1 MVSSVA
7 GAVDDYAQ
15 NMDKAF
21 AGSTGK
27 MTLTVEDTGKAI
39 LGTLLGQEDMSW
51 LQDLTM
57 DMKVSVKDGT
67 EAIASTILLNDQKLC
82 DLNIYEDLSEMKQY
96 IQIPEV
102 SDAYLALDPASSA
115 DETTQEFMK
124 EYMNA
129 LSDITSVIPDGKTVS
144 TLLDR
149 YGNLVIDNM
158 EEGTATEETLS
169 VEGIGEDCTVYE
181 GVVTDDSARSMVEEI
196 LTTARDD
203 KEIKG
208 LFDLWNQG
216 EDQYASYQS
225 GIDDLLNDIKS
236 AESEDS
242 ESTESFS
249 EKLWVNSENKVVG
262 REIGISDGTD
272 SQPVFSLKTPS
283 SDGQTALL
291 LEFGADDS
299 YVTVTGTGSSTD
311 GLWNGDYILAVNHT
325 EAMDIGVTDL
335 ELKPEKAGYYNG
347 TFTIS
352 FPEAQTDDENADVT
366 SMLNGFSAVLKMD
379 SDATAETSSM
389 ELSVLT
395 SGVSLGTLSI
405 TGGYGEGAEIPDLAN
420 PGTVYAVDNEEE
432 MTEYVKNADWSV
444 ITENMKTAGVPADLA
459 DGFLQILESSVEET
473 STEDAEGSTDETT
486 AQETSAED
494 AAA

>member
-1 MVSSVA
+1 M
-7 GAVDDYAQ
+7 
-15 NMDKAF
+15 
-21 AGSTGK
+21 
-27 MTLTVEDTGKAI
+27 
-39 LGTLLGQEDMSW
+39 
-51 LQDLTM
+51 
-57 DMKVSVKDGT
+57 
-67 EAIASTILLNDQKLC
+67 
-82 DLNIYEDLSEMKQY
+82 
-96 IQIPEV
+96 
-102 SDAYLALDPASSA
+102 
-115 DETTQEFMK
+115 
-124 EYMNA
+124 
-129 LSDITSVIPDGKTVS
+129 
-144 TLLDR
+144 
-149 YGNLVIDNM
+149 
-158 EEGTATEETLS
+158 
-169 VEGIGEDCTVYE
+169 
-181 GVVTDDSARSMVEEI
+181 
-196 LTTARDD
+196 
-203 KEIKG
+203 
-208 LFDLWNQG
+208 
-216 EDQYASYQS
+216 
-225 GIDDLLNDIKS
+225 
-236 AESEDS
+236 
-242 ESTESFS
+242 
-249 EKLWVNSENKVVG
+249 
-262 REIGISDGTD
+262 
-272 SQPVFSLKTPS
+272 
-283 SDGQTALL
+283 
-291 LEFGADDS
+291 
-299 YVTVTGTGSSTD
+299 TVTGTGSSTD
-311 GLWNGDYILAVNHT
+311 GLWNGDYILAVNHA

-473 STEDAEGSTDETT
+473 STEDAEGSTDETI